1 MSLYFSNAKFC
12 LSPKKGFANYQLG
25 ILTDWEIR
33 KGKSE
38 RLGLPFLGIFSDWE
52 FPLGIPTRLGIS
64 WEKKLAS
71 GNSRGIPFSL
81 WEIGN

>member
-38 RLGLPFLGIFSDWE
+38 RLGLPFWEFLAVGNSLWE
-52 FPLGIPTRLGIS
+52 FPHA
-64 WEKKLAS
+64 WEFPGKKS
-71 GNSRGIPFSL
+71 
-81 WEIGN
+81 